1 MHQTA
6 EHSVFHA
13 SMKVD
18 KTRGKRSHTEVFY
31 LFVGVAQAH
40 HFCIADVGDSTIFNE
55 NRTVLDG
62 LG

>member
-6 EHSVFHA
+6 EHRVFHA
-13 SMKVD
+13 RMQVD
-18 KTRGKRSHTEVFY
+18 KARGERSHAEVFY

-40 HFCIADVGDSTIFNE
+40 HFRIANVGDSTIFNE

>member
-1 MHQTA
+1 MYQTA

-13 SMKVD
+13 CMQVD
-18 KTRGKRSHTEVFY
+18 KTRGKRSHAEVFY
-31 LFVGVAQAH
+31 LFVGVTQAH
-40 HFCIADVGDSTIFNE
+40 HFCIADVGDSTVFNE